1 MQNRNSFVI
10 ACCFV
15 PLCAHAEVLDK
26 LPQTQDMWLHAALGV
41 LFAGI
46 ALRIHWGVF
55 ALALV
60 YPALWFASLL
70 MDLHSFDL
78 GPAIVA
84 EGGQPYLMNAHA
96 AVIVWLLGVV
106 GLLVWKKISKFEKGK
121 ISQSAR

>member
-1 MQNRNSFVI
+1 MLNRNSFVI
-10 ACCFV
+10 ACLVV
-15 PLCAHAEVLDK
+15 PLCAQAEVMDK

-46 ALRIHWGVF
+46 ALRIHWGMF

-70 MDLHSFDL
+70 IDMHSFDL

-84 EGGQPYLMNAHA
+84 EGGQPYLTNAHA

-106 GLLVWKKISKFEKGK
+106 GLMGWKIRGKFYKTSKI
-121 ISQSAR
+121 A